1 MSTQSISARSLVL
14 QGLVLATTL
23 TVSETISRTI
33 TVAVDDKERKKWKGL
48 IPRYLYS
55 GALVVGTVVA
65 ANTVLREPVKK

>member
-1 MSTQSISARSLVL
+1 MSAPSISARSLVL

-33 TVAVDDKERKKWKGL
+33 TVAVEEEERRNWKGL

-65 ANTVLREPVKK
+65 ANTVLKDPVKK